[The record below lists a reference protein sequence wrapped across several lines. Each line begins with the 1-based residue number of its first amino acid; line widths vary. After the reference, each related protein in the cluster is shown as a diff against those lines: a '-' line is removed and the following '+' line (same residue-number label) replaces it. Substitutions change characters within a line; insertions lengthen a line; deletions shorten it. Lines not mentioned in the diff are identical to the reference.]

1 MNSCARA
8 TRAARS
14 MSASVMED
22 LTDEIA
28 PAAIFSAMKLQRVRL
43 LRNDTNRIAQSVDL
57 KRPNVDAI

>member
-28 PAAIFSAMKLQRVRL
+28 PAAIFSAIEASK
-43 LRNDTNRIAQSVDL
+43 SSGS
-57 KRPNVDAI
+57 

>member
-28 PAAIFSAMKLQRVRL
+28 PAAIFSAIELQRVTL